1 MSTAKRGFGFGEI
14 IGFGLL
20 AVVLAMLAWPRGGS
34 AEPVPKGTPL
44 PELMAEGWLNTD
56 EPSISPSPQDFE
68 KVASPS
74 TGRGIPSRENLRGK
88 VVVVDCW
95 ATWCMPCRI
104 AMPKLAKLYKQY
116 GESPV
121 EFVGLTS
128 EIGPEVTAV
137 EQFVASVDGFDWP
150 VGYGAGVT
158 QDMLGIQLLP
168 TLVVFDKSGV
178 STWSSTSSDGLAAA
192 IDEALAR

>member
-1 MSTAKRGFGFGEI
+1 MSTEKRGIGFGEI

-20 AVVLAMLAWPRGGS
+20 AVVLVMLAFPRGGAS
-34 AEPVPKGTPL
+34 EPVPKGTPL
-44 PELMAEGWLNTD
+44 PELMAEGWLNAD
-56 EPSISPSPQDFE
+56 D
-68 KVASPS
+68 AL
-74 TGRGIPSRENLRGK
+74 PSRENLRGK

-104 AMPKLAKLYKQY
+104 SMPKLAKLYQQY

-128 EIGPEVTAV
+128 EMGPEVPAV
-137 EQFVASVDGFDWP
+137 KQFVESVDGFDWP

-158 QDMLGIQLLP
+158 QDLLGIELLP

-178 STWSSTSSDGLAAA
+178 ATWSSTSSDGLAAA
-192 IDEALAR
+192 IDAALAR

>member
-1 MSTAKRGFGFGEI
+1 MSSEKRGFGYGEI

-20 AVVLAMLAWPRGGS
+20 VVVLAMLAWPRGGA

-44 PELMAEGWLNTD
+44 PELMAEGWLNAD
-56 EPSISPSPQDFE
+56 D
-68 KVASPS
+68 
-74 TGRGIPSRENLRGK
+74 GLPSRENLRGK

-95 ATWCMPCRI
+95 ATWCVPCRI
-104 AMPKLAKLYKQY
+104 SMPKLAKLYKQY
-116 GESPV
+116 RDSPV

-128 EIGPEVTAV
+128 EMGPEVPAV
-137 EQFVASVDGFDWP
+137 KQFVAAVDGFDWP

-158 QDMLGIQLLP
+158 QDMLGIELLP

-178 STWSSTSSDGLAAA
+178 ATWSSTSSDGLSAA